1 MSNKPSFIAYAVRQ
15 RGENEKANWTAIGV
29 AWAHKKGG
37 GFNVELEATP
47 LDGRIVLM
55 RPTDAEDG
63 DR

>member
-15 RGENEKANWTAIGV
+15 RGEGEKANWTAIGV

-37 GFNVELEATP
+37 GFNIELEATP

-63 DR
+63 DK